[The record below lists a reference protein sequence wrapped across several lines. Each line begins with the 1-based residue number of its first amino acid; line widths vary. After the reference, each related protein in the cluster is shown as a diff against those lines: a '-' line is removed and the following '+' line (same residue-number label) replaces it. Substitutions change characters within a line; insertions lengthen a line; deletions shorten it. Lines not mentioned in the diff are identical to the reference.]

1 MSRIMCVGDLVDE
14 VLAGPV
20 TLEYWLGEVLELWDE
35 VRGLRWAGVRE
46 EWGDVC
52 ALGLAHLAAR
62 GWRPVRWI
70 PLLPGLGLG
79 SARKFQRRLWTWH
92 RIFGYHGVE
101 FRREYLIDGGNFAK
115 LSKVQAALS
124 RAGVVAVD
132 VDWLVAEGI
141 VVLES

>member
-1 MSRIMCVGDLVDE
+1 MNRAMRVGELVDQ

-20 TLEYWLGEVLELWDE
+20 TLEYWLGEVRELWDE

-52 ALGLAHLAAR
+52 ALGLAHLTAR
-62 GWRPVRWI
+62 GWPVRRV

-79 SARKFQRRLWTWH
+79 SARKFQRRLGTWR
-92 RIFGYHGVE
+92 RIFGHHGAE

-115 LSKVQAALS
+115 FSKVQAALS
-124 RAGVVAVD
+124 RAGVVTVD